1 MSSVSKIINN
11 NIVVFEIAGDYY
23 VMESIKN
30 LLWHWKFEFE
40 VLVSGVVPIDKGNKL
55 KEFMKEKKLPPQ
67 NNIK

>member
-1 MSSVSKIINN
+1 MSSGSKIINN

-30 LLWHWKFEFE
+30 LLKHWKFEFE

-55 KEFMKEKKLPPQ
+55 KEFMKEKNLPSA
-67 NNIK
+67 K

>member
-1 MSSVSKIINN
+1 
-11 NIVVFEIAGDYY
+11 
-23 VMESIKN
+23 MESIKN
-30 LLWHWKFEFE
+30 LLKHWKFEFE